1 MAGFS
6 SLRKRSQSEPLTR
19 CLGRAEVWSSEYVNA
34 HRGSSVTNASQTFG
48 APWLELVSRPF
59 RQASLSNW
67 RAQVRRIDSLGP
79 ELEKLS
85 DEELRKSSLS
95 LRYQARSGKPLDGL
109 LSEAYAMVREAGRR
123 VLNMRHYEV
132 QLLGG
137 IAMHHGSVAVMQ
149 TGEGKTLTA
158 TLPLYLAALAGRG
171 AHLATANDYLA
182 ARDAELM
189 GPIYQA
195 LGMTVGVVQSDTS
208 RRKRREAYASDVTY
222 STAKEFGFDFLR
234 DRLHLRKL
242 DEGHTSLI
250 ASLVGEVN
258 PDDQKPVQRE
268 LNFILVDEADS
279 ILIDEARTPLIVSSI
294 PDEQIETREAL
305 YRWSADVC
313 KEFQKET
320 HFEQGTDSKSIT
332 LTPEGRKFARKLP
345 HPELLKQ
352 VPAIDIYE
360 QLEQAIFVEEHY
372 LRDRQY
378 VIREGEVVIVD
389 EFTGRLAEGR
399 KWRAGL
405 HQAIEARE
413 GLEIS
418 FETGEAARVTI
429 QDLFLKYDRLCGM
442 TGTAANSSTELRKI
456 YQVRVDQIP
465 TNKPPKRKQ
474 WPDLVFGTADQKWHA
489 IADEVL
495 AVHQTGRPILI
506 GTRTIDKSELLSQLL
521 EERGVKHEVLNARH
535 VAREALIVESAGQHG
550 RVTVAT
556 NMAGRGTDIKLA
568 PPALDLGG
576 LHVICS
582 ELHESARI
590 DRQLI
595 GRCGRQ
601 GDPGSFRYFMSLE
614 DEVLRSGLGDKAA
627 DRLLSYLAYPAAALA
642 RFAPLFRR
650 SQQKIERRYFHARKM
665 LLHQEKQRQEVQ
677 REMGQ
682 DPYLDTPG
690 G

>member
-1 MAGFS
+1 MIS
-6 SLRKRSQSEPLTR
+6 T
-19 CLGRAEVWSSEYVNA
+19 GRHVESRGYFIVNN
-34 HRGSSVTNASQTFG
+34 RQTLNI
-48 APWLELVSRPF
+48 PWLSGVAGQF
-59 RQASLSNW
+59 RQASIANW
-67 RAQVRRIDSLGP
+67 RAQVRRINALADD
-79 ELEKLS
+79 LEALS
-85 DEELRKSSLS
+85 DEELRKKSLA
-95 LRYQARSGKPLDGL
+95 LRFRARSGVPLDTLVNEGF
-109 LSEAYAMVREAGRR
+109 AMVREAGRR
-123 VLNMRHYEV
+123 ALNMRHYEV

-137 IAMHHGSVAVMQ
+137 IAMHNGSIGVMQ

-158 TLPLYLAALAGRG
+158 TLPIYLAALTGKG

-182 ARDAELM
+182 SRDAELM
-189 GPIYQA
+189 TPIYST

-208 RRKRREAYASDVTY
+208 RTQRRVAYAADITY

-234 DRLHLRKL
+234 DRLHLRRME
-242 DEGHTSLI
+242 EGQVGKI
-250 ASLVGEVN
+250 ASLVGEGSSN
-258 PDDQKPVQRE
+258 DSLKPVQRE
-268 LNFILVDEADS
+268 LNFMLVDEADS

-294 PDEQIETREAL
+294 PDSQIAAREAL
-305 YRWSADVC
+305 YRWAAEVAP
-313 KEFQKET
+313 K
-320 HFEQGTDSKSIT
+320 FEEDEHYEQQQDAKSIS
-332 LTPEGRKFARKLP
+332 LTPQGRKLARKLP
-345 HPELLKQ
+345 HPELLMQ
-352 VPAIDIYE
+352 VPILDIYD
-360 QLEQAIFVEEHY
+360 QLEQAIFVQAHY
-372 LRDRQY
+372 VRDRQY

-442 TGTAANSSTELRKI
+442 TGTAANSATELRKI
-456 YQVRVDQIP
+456 YSVRVDQIP
-465 TNKPPKRKQ
+465 TNKPPQRKQ

-495 AVHQTGRPILI
+495 SVHRTGRPVLV
-506 GTRTIDKSELLSQLL
+506 GTRTIDKSELLSRLL
-521 EERGVKHEVLNARH
+521 DDRRIEHEVLNARF
-535 VAREALIVESAGQHG
+535 VACEAQIVSAAGEYAK
-550 RVTVAT
+550 VTVAT

-568 PPALDLGG
+568 NPSLDLGG

-601 GDPGSFRYFMSLE
+601 GDPGSFRFFMSLE
-614 DEVLRSGLGDKAA
+614 DDILRVGLGDKKA
-627 DRLLSYLAYPAAALA
+627 DQLLNYVTYSPGTLL
-642 RFAPLFRR
+642 RFASLFRR
-650 SQQKIERRYFHARKM
+650 AQEKIERRYFRARKM

-677 REMGQ
+677 QEMGQ